1 VNLSRPARILIVS
14 FVIVGALGY
23 AVVVEFGLTAG
34 RVHEGVDVEG
44 LDLGGMTLTDAA
56 DALEKRG
63 ELLRT
68 EPIIFTAEGM
78 TRCLIPY
85 ELGWG
90 PQSFATAEAAM
101 DVGRKGGLSVLG
113 DRMRAWLWGVQVD
126 WVGRPSWH
134 SVTDLLDEWERQAEA
149 SGFELRRFLLRKRI
163 RRAIVTWPRRPYEIP
178 LRPAVGSE
186 AANGSGTDG
195 VGSDIALSPSEEEVA
210 ELEASSCDNLPD

>member
-44 LDLGGMTLTDAA
+44 VDLGGMTLTDAA

-186 AANGSGTDG
+186 ASNGSGTDG